1 MLFSNMSK
9 TNMVRRHVLEKKR
22 SCSKEKES
30 GCLSKHLKKIYPI
43 GLQRTSSSL
52 SLSSLS
58 LSLSQNS
65 NDSSL
70 TDHSST
76 PLEQKISLALSLIAP
91 HRERREF
98 PMVVKTHVHHHQQ
111 QQQDPP
117 GNGEVRRCHWVTKNS
132 DKVYISFHDEQWG
145 VPVYDDNKL
154 FELLA
159 LSGMLM
165 DYNWTE
171 ILKRKDLYRESFLGF
186 DPEIVAKMGDK
197 EIHEISSN
205 KAMMLAESR
214 VRCIVDNAKCILK
227 IVRQYGSFSSFMWGY
242 VNYKPTINKYK
253 YPRNVPLRTPKA
265 EAISKD
271 LVKHGFR
278 WASVRVSPSSVKSVR
293 NANQPSTLKL
303 QLVSFCPEGPMACK
317 IHGFP
322 CGLHRRF
329 NSNYLQNPIILYLNI
344 VNVCLP

>member
-1 MLFSNMSK
+1 MADITFPHIIYIYKTPNFYIYRHQSREEEPHRNKSMLFSNMSK

-22 SCSKEKES
+22 SCSKENES

-98 PMVVKTHVHHHQQ
+98 PMVVKTHVHHHHH

-132 DKVYISFHDEQWG
+132 GK
-145 VPVYDDNKL
+145 
-154 FELLA
+154 
-159 LSGMLM
+159 
-165 DYNWTE
+165 
-171 ILKRKDLYRESFLGF
+171 FL
-186 DPEIVAKMGDK
+186 P
-197 EIHEISSN
+197 
-205 KAMMLAESR
+205 
-214 VRCIVDNAKCILK
+214 
-227 IVRQYGSFSSFMWGY
+227 
-242 VNYKPTINKYK
+242 
-253 YPRNVPLRTPKA
+253 
-265 EAISKD
+265 
-271 LVKHGFR
+271 
-278 WASVRVSPSSVKSVR
+278 
-293 NANQPSTLKL
+293 
-303 QLVSFCPEGPMACK
+303 
-317 IHGFP
+317 
-322 CGLHRRF
+322 
-329 NSNYLQNPIILYLNI
+329 
-344 VNVCLP
+344 

>member
-98 PMVVKTHVHHHQQ
+98 PIVVKTHVHHHHQQQ

-227 IVRQYGSFSSFMWGY
+227 ASSKRNFLIHSGIHVPELKVNEFWG
-242 VNYKPTINKYK
+242 
-253 YPRNVPLRTPKA
+253 
-265 EAISKD
+265 
-271 LVKHGFR
+271 
-278 WASVRVSPSSVKSVR
+278 
-293 NANQPSTLKL
+293 
-303 QLVSFCPEGPMACK
+303 
-317 IHGFP
+317 
-322 CGLHRRF
+322 
-329 NSNYLQNPIILYLNI
+329 
-344 VNVCLP
+344 

>member
-1 MLFSNMSK
+1 MIFSSMSK
-9 TNMVRRHVLEKKR
+9 ANVRRHFLEKNR
-22 SCSKEKES
+22 SPKEKEKPEQS
-30 GCLSKHLKKIYPI
+30 VLSKHLKKIYPI
-43 GLQRTSSSL
+43 GLQRSTSSL

-70 TDHSST
+70 TDSST

-98 PMVVKTHVHHHQQ
+98 VPVVRSVQHHQQ
-111 QQQDPP
+111 QQQPSQDL
-117 GNGEVRRCHWVTKNS
+117 GSGELRRCNWVTKNS
-132 DKVYISFHDEQWG
+132 DKIYISFHDEQWG
-145 VPVYDDNKL
+145 VPVYDDNQL

-171 ILKRKDLYRESFLGF
+171 ILKRKELYREAFSAF

-197 EIHEISSN
+197 EINEISSN
-205 KAMMLAESR
+205 RAIMLAESR
-214 VRCIVDNAKCILK
+214 VRCIIDNAKCILK
-227 IVRQYGSFSSFMWGY
+227 IVREYGSFSSFMWGY

-271 LVKHGFR
+271 LLKRGFR
-278 WASVRVSPSSVKSVR
+278 FVGPVIVHSFMQA
-293 NANQPSTLKL
+293 AGLTIDH
-303 QLVSFCPEGPMACK
+303 LVDCFRYSECV
-317 IHGFP
+317 
-322 CGLHRRF
+322 GLAERPWRH
-329 NSNYLQNPIILYLNI
+329 I
-344 VNVCLP
+344 